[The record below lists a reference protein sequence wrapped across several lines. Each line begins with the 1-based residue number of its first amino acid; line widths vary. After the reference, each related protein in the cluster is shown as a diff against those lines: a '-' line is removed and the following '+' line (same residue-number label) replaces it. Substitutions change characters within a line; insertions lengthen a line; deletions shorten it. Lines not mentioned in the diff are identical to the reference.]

1 MRNPVHGSPLTW
13 PQRNQRGKE
22 RDIGLTWHLTLTQ
35 LSPGKENSSTMGP
48 CLGCHSANALA
59 QQVWKSWD
67 TRQISEPRKRTS
79 KANN

>member
-13 PQRNQRGKE
+13 PQRNYRGKE

-48 CLGCHSANALA
+48 WPGLPLSQCSGSTGLEILGYQANF
-59 QQVWKSWD
+59 
-67 TRQISEPRKRTS
+67 
-79 KANN
+79 